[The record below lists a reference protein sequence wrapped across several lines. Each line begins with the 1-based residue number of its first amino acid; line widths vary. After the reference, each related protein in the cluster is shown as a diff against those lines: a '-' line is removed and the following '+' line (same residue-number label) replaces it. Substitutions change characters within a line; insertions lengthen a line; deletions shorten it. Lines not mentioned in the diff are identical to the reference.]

1 MEPNLGEAF
10 HKLVIFSFPSNL
22 DLEATVK
29 CCKCVIFSRTW
40 SISGSV
46 VEKKCGGTTQI
57 IPPTQLMHQ
66 THNHACFVFLFFFV
80 FARLDVVPFC
90 LWRKYGF
97 VKSMAVSRE
106 EGPQITL
113 CMEHQQTPIYAHK
126 QKRKQKV
133 YLSQGR
139 GWHRPLSLLTNGLW
153 ERKYNQRW
161 LHFLKCQCWQQTEL
175 YLLGENL
182 RKDLS

>member
-1 MEPNLGEAF
+1 MESIVIFIFSNLWTSGAFVVKINKIVLKFKVEPTLGEAF
-10 HKLVIFSFPSNL
+10 HKLVIFSFTSNL

-66 THNHACFVFLFFFV
+66 THNHACFVYSLFCV
-80 FARLDVVPFC
+80 FARFDVVPFC

-97 VKSMAVSRE
+97 VKSMVVSRE

-133 YLSQGR
+133 YISDPKKR
-139 GWHRPLSLLTNGLW
+139 VSEPIRAEIWSFSL
-153 ERKYNQRW
+153 
-161 LHFLKCQCWQQTEL
+161 
-175 YLLGENL
+175 
-182 RKDLS
+182 

>member
-1 MEPNLGEAF
+1 MEPTLGEAF

-126 QKRKQKV
+126 QKHKQKV
-133 YLSQGR
+133 YLSQRR
-139 GWHRPLSLLTNGLW
+139 GFLNQPGLRYDLFHSKHSDEELIEHLHIGKSKFFLAICVLQTNA
-153 ERKYNQRW
+153 
-161 LHFLKCQCWQQTEL
+161 
-175 YLLGENL
+175 
-182 RKDLS
+182 S